1 MYVAPVSAVSPSGD
15 HTATYYMTFD
25 QAVDAWI
32 LHWRGQGQQEIAVTL
47 GTNALRVD
55 AVLNERQHVGSRQKA
70 QQVQTS
76 YQVS

>member
-15 HTATYYMTFD
+15 HAAAYFITFD

-32 LHWRGQGQQEIAVTL
+32 LHWRGQGQQEIAVQL

-70 QQVQTS
+70 QQIAHT
-76 YQVS
+76 